1 MAEEVKET
9 QYQRKK
15 RLAAEKAAR
24 EASETASNPFN
35 VSCTAAEEESVPTT
49 SVARVDGSVT
59 IADGPQGVSE
69 PTGFSNE
76 GAQFDIP
83 DSVGGDMDDWLSGMD
98 GSGEVDV
105 VSQINGDTGGYEP
118 ITEECIFALNYKES
132 NTVVIRPYPIMIDK
146 NKSVSVF
153 NSIMTMIC
161 DPCDEK
167 EPIFCEISP
176 RVVNKHDDVLDK
188 MLNALSGDVELRK
201 RFVRTIDNK
210 YFLGQILS
218 NKNNPDTVGR
228 FVLFRVSY
236 TLSKA
241 FEEQGLYG
249 AMAELVQPSNTKA
262 IVVDLSYDASRSRR
276 IQYNV
281 SLQSYD
287 LGHDK
292 LVKTSSGSFVYV
304 GTDIKAYEAWK
315 AQFYA
320 AFKGI
325 KEKYTAL
332 LTSNPNMFNQEK
344 VKEVLETFSR
354 RYQEAM
360 AIMATSAG
368 TAASAIAQ
376 GVAPQIQAPN
386 PFAAQ
391 PAAPASNPFGAKDP
405 GTAQSN
411 PFAGNMGSAQSNPFV
426 GNMGAAPSNP
436 FGAASSPSN
445 GGFGDM

>member
-35 VSCTAAEEESVPTT
+35 VSSTADEESVPGASVIDTT
-49 SVARVDGSVT
+49 VHDNPYANHSIETESYN
-59 IADGPQGVSE
+59 
-69 PTGFSNE
+69 NE
-76 GAQFDIP
+76 GTQFDIP
-83 DSVGGDMDDWLSGMD
+83 DNVGGEDDWLSGMD
-98 GSGEVDV
+98 GSNEVDV
-105 VSQINGDTGGYEP
+105 VSQINGDSGGYEP

-176 RVVNKHDDVLDK
+176 RVANKHDDILDK
-188 MLNALSGDVELRK
+188 MLNALSGDTELRK
-201 RFVRTIDNK
+201 KFVRTIDNK

-292 LVKTSSGSFVYV
+292 LVKTSGGSFVYV

-325 KEKYTAL
+325 KEKYNAL
-332 LTSNPNMFNQEK
+332 LTSNPNMFTPEK
-344 VKEVLETFSR
+344 VKDVQETFAR

-360 AIMATSAG
+360 AMMTTSAG

-376 GVAPQIQAPN
+376 GVAPQIQVAN

-391 PAAPASNPFGAKDP
+391 PAAPASNPFGANMHGAAP
-405 GTAQSN
+405 QSN
-411 PFAGNMGSAQSNPFV
+411 PFAGNMGAAPQSNPFV
-426 GNMGAAPSNP
+426 GNIGAAPSNP

>member
-24 EASETASNPFN
+24 EASGTVSVPNPFYDGGTTDEESAPDTTAS
-35 VSCTAAEEESVPTT
+35 VPQQTNYANET
-49 SVARVDGSVT
+49 
-59 IADGPQGVSE
+59 
-69 PTGFSNE
+69 TGFNNE

-83 DSVGGDMDDWLSGMD
+83 DSVGGDIEDDWLSGMD

-105 VSQINGDTGGYEP
+105 VSQINGDSGGYEP
-118 ITEECIFALNYKES
+118 ITEECIFSLNYKES

-176 RVVNKHDDVLDK
+176 RVANKHDDVLDK
-188 MLNALSGDVELRK
+188 MLNALSGDTELRK
-201 RFVRTIDNK
+201 RYVRTIDNK

-236 TLSKA
+236 TLSKT

-292 LVKTSSGSFVYV
+292 LVKTSGGSFVYV

-320 AFKGI
+320 AFRGI
-325 KEKYTAL
+325 KEKYNAL
-332 LTSNPNMFNQEK
+332 LTSNPNMFTPEK
-344 VKEVLETFSR
+344 VKEVKETFSR

-360 AIMATSAG
+360 AMMTTSAG

-376 GVAPQIQAPN
+376 GVAPQIQAAN

-391 PAAPASNPFGAKDP
+391 SAAPASNPFGTNAP
-405 GTAQSN
+405 GAAPQSN
-411 PFAGNMGSAQSNPFV
+411 PFTGNMGAPQSNPFT